1 MLLNSWK
8 RYAVF
13 YSTAFILLVSW
24 FYQKNQPVDIV
35 SPQLGDSQKL
45 QCVSYAPYYGKG
57 QSPFVLGTHISPA
70 QIDSDLKKLVAVTN
84 CIRTYSV
91 GQGLDYVPEAAEK
104 LGLKVIVGA
113 WVGWTE
119 ADNRKEIQLAAQ
131 KANDYPETVKAII
144 VGNEVLLRQEQS
156 EQKIR
161 TYLRMAK
168 RLTQIP
174 ITYADVWEFWLKH
187 KTLENEVD
195 FVTVHILPY
204 WEDDPVAVEVGVKH
218 TADIMTHLQKTFK
231 KSILIGETGWP
242 SEGRA
247 RKHSIPSLVNQAR
260 YIREF
265 LQKAQEQHWQYN
277 VIEAVDQ
284 PWKRQLEG
292 TVGGYWGVFNTQ
304 LTPKFLLTGPVSE
317 RSDGVLLWVLALAGA
332 SVFTGVGLAKKLP
345 SIYAAVGLGML
356 GAIFALTAYLQV
368 EYLMLA
374 CRDVIEWVAL
384 GTVTFLGWLVV
395 LAEPFRFTFQ
405 QKKYLAWMNWA
416 LLGLIFTAVVTGW
429 LIFVD
434 GRYRNYPLVLFALP
448 MLVFGATGLYPMSLG
463 KGLDM
468 IVRKSLRMLSITALL
483 LAALCVAS
491 EPQTGMAYIWLA
503 IVCLAIYGVWF
514 VKPRHADI

>member
-1 MLLNSWK
+1 MLNSWK

-13 YSTAFILLVSW
+13 YSAAFILLACW

-70 QIDSDLKKLVAVTN
+70 QIDSDLKKLMAVTN

-113 WVGWTE
+113 WIGWTE
-119 ADNRKEIQLAAQ
+119 ADNRKEIQLATQ

-144 VGNEVLLRQEQS
+144 VGNEVLLRREQT

-161 TYLRMAK
+161 TYLQMAK
-168 RLTQIP
+168 RLTDTP

-187 KTLENEVD
+187 KALEHEVD

-204 WEDDPVAVEVGVKH
+204 WENDPVAVDVGVKH
-218 TADIMTHLQKTFK
+218 TADIMAHLQKSFK

-247 RKHSIPSLVNQAR
+247 RNHSVPSLVNQAR

-284 PWKRQLEG
+284 PWKRELEG
-292 TVGGYWGVFNTQ
+292 TVGGYWGVFNTH
-304 LTPKFLLTGPVSE
+304 LTPKFLLAGPVTE
-317 RSDGVLLWVLALAGA
+317 RSDGLLLWVLALAGA
-332 SVFTGVGLAKKLP
+332 CVFAGVGLIRKLEP
-345 SIYAAVGLGML
+345 SYAVVGLGAL
-356 GAIFALTAYLQV
+356 GAVFALTTYLQI
-368 EYLMLA
+368 EYLLIS
-374 CRDVIEWVAL
+374 CRDMTEWIAL
-384 GTVTFLGWLVV
+384 GTVAFLGWLVV
-395 LAEPFRFTFQ
+395 LAEPYRFTLKL
-405 QKKYLAWMNWA
+405 KKYLPLINWA
-416 LLGLIFTAVVTGW
+416 LLGLLLAAVVTGW
-429 LIFVD
+429 LIYMD
-434 GRYRNYPLVLFALP
+434 GRYRNYPVVLFALP
-448 MLVFGATGLYPMSLG
+448 MLVLCVTGPY
-463 KGLDM
+463 
-468 IVRKSLRMLSITALL
+468 RFEFKSQLNSVVSWLLRLLSITALL
-483 LAALCVAS
+483 LATLCVWS
-491 EPQTGMAYIWLA
+491 EPQTETAYFWLA
-503 IVCLAIYGVWF
+503 VVCLAVYGVWF
-514 VKPRHADI
+514 VKPRNVDI